1 MKKIFENE
9 ELEIYMDGKI
19 EKLSNPIVENT
30 LEKLELFRKIFKKD
44 KLIKSKVIIFCD
56 LEEFRKNAC
65 EQRKVESIP
74 DYSRGWFN
82 GSENACFLCMESI
95 PLFSTKKYYSY
106 ISSIAHEIFH
116 NLYKKYY
123 YGTDR
128 ITWFDE
134 GLAQYL
140 SGEVANY
147 NENDWYSLFNF
158 YKNNSVYFNNLND
171 KINGDSKIPDERIF
185 KRKWVFEGYA
195 ASLLVIKYL
204 IDVYGEEYLYDL
216 MFDNQ
221 RIREVGENILN
232 LIDDYYKNL
241 YHKSRNEL

>member
-1 MKKIFENE
+1 
-9 ELEIYMDGKI
+9 
-19 EKLSNPIVENT
+19 
-30 LEKLELFRKIFKKD
+30 
-44 KLIKSKVIIFCD
+44 
-56 LEEFRKNAC
+56 
-65 EQRKVESIP
+65 
-74 DYSRGWFN
+74 
-82 GSENACFLCMESI
+82 MESI
-95 PLFSTKKYYSY
+95 PLFGTKKYYGY

-116 NLYKKYY
+116 NLYRKYY
-123 YGTDR
+123 YGIDR

-147 NENDWYSLFNF
+147 NENDWCSLFNF

-185 KRKWVFEGYA
+185 KRKGVFEGYA